1 LYRFAATTRA
11 LASSCAD
18 GLYGSLHGVVDAV
31 DVLPAGL
38 LVVDVGLRGEGVV
51 DAVDVLPAGLLVV
64 DVGLRGEGVD
74 GGLMSSAVSSMDGL
88 RYANASVAVAV
99 AAATSWALGVEL
111 NKHRRSVTTRHTKID
126 QI

>member
-1 LYRFAATTRA
+1 
-11 LASSCAD
+11 
-18 GLYGSLHGVVDAV
+18 LYGSLHGVVDAV

-99 AAATSWALGVEL
+99 AAAAATSWALGVEL